1 MEIINSTTK
10 SIPVYLGMNNCTR
23 IKMPERP
30 KVELL
35 GEPIAELTK
44 LGWVILTP
52 AKENA
57 STNIFLTKRSLH
69 GNENLFSLQS

>member
-1 MEIINSTTK
+1 MQ
-10 SIPVYLGMNNCTR
+10 
-23 IKMPERP
+23 ERP

-44 LGWVILTP
+44 LGWVILAP

>member
-1 MEIINSTTK
+1 
-10 SIPVYLGMNNCTR
+10 MNNCTR

-57 STNIFLTKRSLH
+57 STNILLTKSPCMAMKTYVVYNHEKNKEFVYGEFRK
-69 GNENLFSLQS
+69 